1 MRTSRWGLQA
11 AAGRRAGG
19 SSRQATAEGRAH
31 NGARDPACWSRR
43 LFPKMS
49 GDFPQI
55 LHRGRRRFA
64 YMGIQRSRARAL
76 DSSAE
81 TFRGLVE
88 RHQGRVFSIALR
100 IVGESGA
107 AEEVA
112 QDVFLELH
120 RNLGRLENGEHA
132 AAWVRRVACHR
143 ATDALRRRAARGDAA
158 AEEYQDGMALRP
170 AAREFLPLLN
180 RVEQLLLTLP
190 PAQRTV
196 MVLRYQEDLEP
207 EEIAMELKMPV
218 ATVRSSLQRAVKML
232 RAKAERTLK
241 EYSRG

>member
-1 MRTSRWGLQA
+1 LDQS
-11 AAGRRAGG
+11 
-19 SSRQATAEGRAH
+19 
-31 NGARDPACWSRR
+31 
-43 LFPKMS
+43 
-49 GDFPQI
+49 PQ
-55 LHRGRRRFA
+55 
-64 YMGIQRSRARAL
+64 
-76 DSSAE
+76 
-81 TFRGLVE
+81 TFRAIVE
-88 RHQGRVFSIALR
+88 RHQARVFSIAFR

-120 RNLGRLENGEHA
+120 RILPKMESEDHV
-132 AAWVRRVACHR
+132 AAWLRKVACHR

-170 AAREFLPLLN
+170 VVRDFLPLMN

-190 PAQRTV
+190 PAQRSV
-196 MVLRYQEDLEP
+196 MLLRYQEDLEP
-207 EEIAMELKMPV
+207 EDIAIELGMPQ
-218 ATVRSSLQRAVKML
+218 ATVRSHLQRALKLL

>member
-1 MRTSRWGLQA
+1 
-11 AAGRRAGG
+11 
-19 SSRQATAEGRAH
+19 
-31 NGARDPACWSRR
+31 
-43 LFPKMS
+43 
-49 GDFPQI
+49 
-55 LHRGRRRFA
+55 
-64 YMGIQRSRARAL
+64 L

-81 TFRGLVE
+81 TFRAIVE
-88 RHQGRVFSIALR
+88 RQQARVFSIAFR
-100 IVGESGA
+100 ILGESGV

-120 RNLGRLENGEHA
+120 RTLPRLDNEGHVT
-132 AAWVRRVACHR
+132 AWLRRVACHR

-158 AEEYQDGMALRP
+158 AEEYQDGMALRVVAP
-170 AAREFLPLLN
+170 DFLPLMN

-207 EEIAMELKMPV
+207 EDIALELKMPL
-218 ATVRSSLQRAVKML
+218 ATVRSYLQRGVKLL